1 MESSD
6 LDALC
11 HWIDSDHRS
20 KTLIRWLPSACCGR
34 GVGMPVPDRVEAY
47 FACAAI
53 APCNLSAISTR
64 ACSTTTDM
72 SMELMVEEI
81 RSCAETS
88 DGSPQMK
95 AQRIT
100 SSFSI
105 FANLAKRR
113 TSDIYTSTASPGHQ
127 FLCLKVS

>member
-1 MESSD
+1 MKSIEVYFKQNNKNIIFTTIFATFYFEIAVKWSKSRIFEKFQ
-6 LDALC
+6 LD
-11 HWIDSDHRS
+11 HVIDIS
-20 KTLIRWLPSACCGR
+20 
-34 GVGMPVPDRVEAY
+34 DRVEAY

-53 APCNLSAISTR
+53 APCNLSDISTR

-113 TSDIYTSTASPGHQ
+113 TSDTII
-127 FLCLKVS
+127 